1 MKTSIIKRTMSML
14 LALALCL
21 SAIPFSILTVSASAT
36 WPSLSASR
44 YCEMI
49 AFSDIP
55 VYRYTSLST
64 RGTCSPAKSY
74 NAYVEKGDKLYIF
87 QITANYTKLSYPVSG
102 GSRRTGYVKTS
113 TLFGVTAPSEIVT
126 SKIKMTTYTSNSTSV
141 KSGSIAAGD
150 TVYKLGTTKNGFVLV
165 IYDAVSGKRACK
177 AAFCTKSDY
186 AKTAVKTAPNNTT
199 QTASAVQN
207 RLDAIGNGSLRY
219 NNTTVMKIG
228 AKFSGTRSGEQCK
241 GYAKNVFYMCFGITP
256 GSTQPRNKGL
266 NYLIYDTKG
275 MTKLGSVTNMNESA
289 IRNLFANARH
299 ADFVQ
304 IRRSHGGSHSAIVYS
319 VSSTGVTFLEAN
331 LDGQNTVYLRSYTWS
346 QLCQQNAAMSV
357 YTATNYKLK

>member
-1 MKTSIIKRTMSML
+1 MSLL
-14 LALALCL
+14 LALVLCL
-21 SAIPFSILTVSASAT
+21 SAIPFSVITVSAATT
-36 WPSLSASR
+36 WPSLSSSR
-44 YCEMI
+44 FCEMT

-74 NAYVEKGDKLYIF
+74 NAYAEKGDKLYLF
-87 QITANYTKLSYPVSG
+87 QITAKYTKLSYPVSG

-113 TLFGVTAPSEIVT
+113 TLFGATAPSEVVT
-126 SKIKMTTYTSNSTSV
+126 SKAKITTYTANSTSV

-150 TVYKLGTTKNGFVLV
+150 TVYKLGTTKNGFVLA
-165 IYDAVSGKRACK
+165 IYDAVSGKRAYK
-177 AAFCTKSDY
+177 AAFCTKEDY
-186 AKTAVKTAPNNTT
+186 ARITAKTTPNNTT
-199 QTASAVQN
+199 QITSAVQD

-228 AKFSGTRSGEQCK
+228 SKFTGTRSGEQCK

-256 GSTQPRNKGL
+256 GSTQPRNKSL

-275 MTKLGSVTNMNESA
+275 MTKLGSVTKMNESA
-289 IRNLFANARH
+289 ICNLFATARPG
-299 ADFVQ
+299 DFVQ
-304 IRRSHGGSHSAIVYS
+304 IRRCHGGSHSAIVYS

-331 LDGQNTVYLRSYTWS
+331 LDGKNTVYLRSYTWS

-357 YTATNYKLK
+357 YTTTNYKLK